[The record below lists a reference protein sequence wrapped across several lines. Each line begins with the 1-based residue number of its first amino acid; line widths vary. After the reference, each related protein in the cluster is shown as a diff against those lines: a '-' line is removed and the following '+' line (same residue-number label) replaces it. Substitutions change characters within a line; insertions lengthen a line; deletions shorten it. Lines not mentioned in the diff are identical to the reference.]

1 MNEILKLTGEL
12 FGISSEASYKVWL
25 SFTTLIALGII
36 QYLIIKIITRNIT
49 DTSVTYR
56 LSSTTRYIILII
68 GLLVI
73 GRIWTEGVASIG
85 TYLGLVSAGLVI
97 VLREPV
103 QDIAAFLFILWKHP
117 FRLGDRIEVNGVK
130 GDVVDQ
136 GLFKFSLMEIGEWVE
151 ADQSTGRVVH
161 VSNHKVFTG
170 NVYNYTGGFKYIWN
184 EVPVHLMFESN
195 WRKAKEILQQIAER
209 HSLDIAVKAEYEV
222 REAAANYYL
231 NYSKLT
237 PTVYTQIKEFA
248 IVLTIRYLTDPK
260 QRRTTMQLIHEDILE
275 MFDLHKDIIWAYP
288 TSRVYRSDID
298 GVQSRW
304 KEGQYVPPIDKS

>member
-1 MNEILKLTGEL
+1 MYEILKLTSEL

-36 QYLIIKIITRNIT
+36 QYLIIKIISRNIS

-56 LSSTTRYIILII
+56 LSSTTRYVILII

-117 FRLGDRIEVNGVK
+117 FRLGDRIEINGVK

-136 GLFKFSLMEIGEWVE
+136 GLLKFSLMEIGEWVE

-184 EVPVHLMFESN
+184 EVPVYLTFESN
-195 WRKAKEILQQIAER
+195 WKKAKEVLQKIAER
-209 HSLDIAVKAEYEV
+209 HSLDITVKAEYEV

-275 MFDLHKDIIWAYP
+275 MIEANTDIIWAYP

-304 KEGQYVPPIDKS
+304 KDGQYVPVVEKE

>member
-1 MNEILKLTGEL
+1 MNEILKLTSEL

-36 QYLIIKIITRNIT
+36 QYLIIKIISRNIS

-56 LSSTTRYIILII
+56 LSSTTRYVILII

-117 FRLGDRIEVNGVK
+117 FRLGDRIEINGVK

-136 GLFKFSLMEIGEWVE
+136 GLLKFSLMEIGEWVE

-184 EVPVHLMFESN
+184 EVPVYLTFESN
-195 WRKAKEILQQIAER
+195 WKKAKEVLQKIAER
-209 HSLDIAVKAEYEV
+209 HSLDITVKAEYEV

-275 MFDLHKDIIWAYP
+275 MIEANTDIIWAYP

-304 KEGQYVPPIDKS
+304 KDGQYVPVVEKE

>member
-56 LSSTTRYIILII
+56 LSSTTRYVILII

-136 GLFKFSLMEIGEWVE
+136 GLFKVSLMEIGEWVE

-209 HSLDIAVKAEYEV
+209 HSLDIAVKAEFEV

-298 GVQSRW
+298 GIQSRW
-304 KEGQYVPPIDKS
+304 KEGQYVPPVEKG

>member
-56 LSSTTRYIILII
+56 LSSTTRYVILII

-117 FRLGDRIEVNGVK
+117 FRLGDRVEVNGVK

-195 WRKAKEILQQIAER
+195 WRKAKEILQKIAER
-209 HSLDIAVKAEYEV
+209 HSLDIADKAEYEV

-298 GVQSRW
+298 GIQSRW
-304 KEGQYVPPIDKS
+304 KEGQYVPPVEKE